1 MRACTTEPSL
11 DDAVR
16 NLITGQASCGRAV
29 VPLAPRE
36 TRPRE
41 TMVFTH
47 NTANADTHSFV
58 SHCGA
63 LLPGRVTL
71 GLVCG
76 SLRHALHHQAHGRD
90 CCMRYL
96 EQRRQ

>member
-16 NLITGQASCGRAV
+16 NLIIGQASCGRAV

-47 NTANADTHSFV
+47 NTAM
-58 SHCGA
+58 
-63 LLPGRVTL
+63 
-71 GLVCG
+71 
-76 SLRHALHHQAHGRD
+76 RHKQTAYAQHGRG
-90 CCMRYL
+90 L
-96 EQRRQ
+96 QGEAGVQT